1 MAAIALAGGAGTVF
15 SRTGTGRR
23 CNFPVTTST
32 GTASVS
38 TVLIGGTPPVVFG
51 DTVGFHLASG
61 CGPDLST
68 LSTCSGTV
76 LIGGKGVGRIG
87 DQYGS
92 DNVITS
98 GFGTVFIGG

>member
-1 MAAIALAGGAGTVF
+1 MAAIALSGGSGTVF
-15 SRTGTGRR
+15 SRTGTGKR
-23 CNFPVTTST
+23 CNFPVQTST
-32 GTASVS
+32 GAASVS
-38 TVLIGGTPPVVFG
+38 TVLVGGIPPVVFG
-51 DTVGFHLASG
+51 DTVGFHLAGG

-68 LSTCSGTV
+68 LSSGSSTV
-76 LIGGKGVGRIG
+76 FIGGKRVGRIG